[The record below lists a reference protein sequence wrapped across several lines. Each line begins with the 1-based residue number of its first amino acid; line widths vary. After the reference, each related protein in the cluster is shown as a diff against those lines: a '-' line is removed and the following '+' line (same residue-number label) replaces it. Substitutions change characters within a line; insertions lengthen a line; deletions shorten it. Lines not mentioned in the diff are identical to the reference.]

1 VRGVV
6 GNNKIV
12 LLINGMRVNPPGGEE
27 LMIHNDISVRFA
39 DQIEIIYG
47 PGSTLYGQDAISAVI
62 NIKTRKPGE
71 TKAELLGAYGVH
83 NSQEGF
89 ISAATRLRADSDT
102 PLSFTA
108 FASYRHSDLANLKTE
123 FPVWWEKY
131 HDFLKNIPGRDGD
144 PARQD
149 DGYSVFARLESA
161 NASLQA
167 WYRDSERSSSEGS
180 GEGGQ

>member
-62 NIKTRKPGE
+62 NIKTKKPGE
-71 TKAELLGAYGVH
+71 TRAEVLAAYGVH
-83 NSQEGF
+83 NTGEGF
-89 ISAATRLRADSDT
+89 AAVASRLRADSDT
-102 PLSFTA
+102 PISFTA
-108 FASYRHSDLANLKTE
+108 FASYRRSDLSNLKSE
-123 FPVWWEKY
+123 YPIWWQSY
-131 HDFLKNIPGRDGD
+131 HAFLQNIPGRDGNPFRED
-144 PARQD
+144 R
-149 DGYSVFARLESA
+149 GLNV
-161 NASLQA
+161 
-167 WYRDSERSSSEGS
+167 
-180 GEGGQ
+180 